1 MEEWFSSQWVL
12 AIAVVGLFAV
22 GLVIT
27 LYLRF
32 RKPEPEVFT
41 EGTPL
46 KLPCREGPHVR
57 VPYNTEVGGLIK
69 LDNETFCVTNIHH
82 DFSPAGCY
90 SYAQLEPVVISPSR
104 WELLMEDDE

>member
-1 MEEWFSSQWVL
+1 MEWFSSQWVL

-27 LYLRF
+27 LFLRLC
-32 RKPEPEVFT
+32 KPKPEVFT

-46 KLPCREGPHVR
+46 KLPRREGPHVL
-57 VPYNTEVGGLIK
+57 VPYNTEVGGLVE
-69 LDNETFCVTNIHH
+69 LDGKCFCVTNIHH

-90 SYAQLEPVVISPSR
+90 SYAQLEPIVLPLSR
-104 WELLMEDDE
+104 WELLMKDDE